1 MKEVDYKFKEAV
13 DSIMPRERLEKC
25 GERTLSNQELLA
37 IILRTGSHNESVHV
51 LSQKILEQYQS
62 LYAFKMASLKELQQI
77 KGIGRNKAILI
88 KAMIEL
94 GRRIHFSNCE
104 YGEKVVSS
112 GSLAKRLVEQMK
124 DFEQEHFLV
133 IFLNTKNLIIKEM
146 TLFIGSLNKS
156 IAHPR
161 EIFKEALKV
170 SAASV
175 ILVHNHPSGDAN
187 PSMADIK
194 LTHRIEK
201 ASFAM
206 GIKLLDHLIIGKK
219 DYCSMREKAL
229 LKEGNL

>member
-1 MKEVDYKFKEAV
+1 MDYKFKKVA
-13 DSIMPRERLEKC
+13 DPIMPRERLEKY
-25 GERTLSNQELLA
+25 GEQKLSNQELLA
-37 IILRTGSHNESVHV
+37 IILRTGNRDESVHV
-51 LSQKILEQYQS
+51 LSQKILEQYES
-62 LYAFKMASLKELQQI
+62 LHAFKMASLEDLQQI
-77 KGIGRNKAILI
+77 KGIGRNKAILL

-94 GRRIHFSNCE
+94 GRRIHFSTCE
-104 YGEKVVSS
+104 YGKKVVSS
-112 GSLAKRLVEQMK
+112 SGLARRLIEQMK

-133 IFLNTKNLIIKEM
+133 IFLNTKNLIIKET

-194 LTHRIEK
+194 LTLRIEK
-201 ASFAM
+201 ASFAI

-219 DYCSMREKAL
+219 EYCSMREQGI
-229 LKEGNL
+229 LKEV